1 MVADFKIIGRATRDT
16 ELVELPNG
24 TKKANISLATNEG
37 EKAYYHNI
45 IAFSDKADLCA
56 KYILKGKQVYIEG
69 KIKPRSYE
77 KDGKK
82 FYVTD
87 FVATNVEFLGSNSNG
102 NQEQDEII
110 PF

>member
-16 ELVELPNG
+16 ELLELPSG
-24 TKKANISLATNEG
+24 THKATISLATND
-37 EKAYYHNI
+37 KDTSYYYTL
-45 IAFSDKADLCA
+45 IAFEKTADLVA
-56 KYILKGKQVYIEG
+56 NYVTKGKQVYVQG

-87 FVATNVEFLGSNSNG
+87 YIVQHIEFLGSNSITKEEN
-102 NQEQDEII
+102 NDEK